1 MSVSTICLGTEHLW
15 NYCVK
20 LGGEVKKVK
29 KLWTSRRKGEIDI
42 QNDHLDFIS
51 LRNLTGKVKI
61 KQRKEDFWETVRTFT
76 NQRITQDQHFEV
88 NFKWMA

>member
-1 MSVSTICLGTEHLW
+1 MSKFIE
-15 NYCVK
+15 
-20 LGGEVKKVK
+20 LGGEVK

-61 KQRKEDFWETVRTFT
+61 KQRKEDF
-76 NQRITQDQHFEV
+76 
-88 NFKWMA
+88 